1 LQLNEVEELLQAH
14 NEELSEE
21 LDQLIVADKEKK
33 KKKKVIMKI
42 KQMNKD

>member
-1 LQLNEVEELLQAH
+1 MQLNEVEELLQAH

-33 KKKKVIMKI
+33 KKVIMKI